1 MYTKLR
7 ITSKSYLIIILVG
20 MSYQCTIHVQLPV
33 GMYGEGN
40 CTEDKYVFKLVILSV
55 AYV

>member
-1 MYTKLR
+1 MYIKLR